1 MFDEPV
7 KSLYGRQVCHSSFRE
22 NDNYLQMYHVCVLHL
37 KHYSRNFNLKNEVML
52 GIFEK
57 FDSDAFGN
65 SSNKLFRRHLEG
77 VSGGISGLFIRMKM
91 QCCKNQ

>member
-1 MFDEPV
+1 LAMFDEPV

-52 GIFEK
+52 GIF
-57 FDSDAFGN
+57 
-65 SSNKLFRRHLEG
+65 
-77 VSGGISGLFIRMKM
+77 
-91 QCCKNQ
+91 

>member
-1 MFDEPV
+1 MVNWLCLMNPL

-57 FDSDAFGN
+57 VNNHDFEKSP
-65 SSNKLFRRHLEG
+65 NKFFADPLTLT
-77 VSGGISGLFIRMKM
+77 
-91 QCCKNQ
+91 

>member
-1 MFDEPV
+1 
-7 KSLYGRQVCHSSFRE
+7 
-22 NDNYLQMYHVCVLHL
+22 
-37 KHYSRNFNLKNEVML
+37 ML